1 VPLVTAIPVRKYG
14 PAPCL
19 LSDHAMEVVIP
30 HMHRR
35 TRLASGPNRKAPS
48 PRAANR
54 AANRAR
60 PGHVS
65 SLRYLTLASEIAGA
79 ALLLY
84 LLGLLEVLVTA

>member
-1 VPLVTAIPVRKYG
+1 VRLVTAIPVREYL

-19 LSDHAMEVVIP
+19 LSDQAMEVVIP

-35 TRLASGPNRKAPS
+35 TRLASGPNRRAP
-48 PRAANR
+48 RIGAANH
-54 AANRAR
+54 AG
-60 PGHVS
+60 PGSVS
-65 SLRYLTLASEIAGA
+65 SLRYLTLAGEIAGA